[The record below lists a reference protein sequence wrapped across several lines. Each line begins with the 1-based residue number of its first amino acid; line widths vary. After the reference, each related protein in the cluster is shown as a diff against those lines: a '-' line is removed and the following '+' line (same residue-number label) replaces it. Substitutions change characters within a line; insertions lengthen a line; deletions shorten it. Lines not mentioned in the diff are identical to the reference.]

1 MPEFHKIWIEQCEAA
16 RNIKEAWGTEKAL
29 GYLIGEKLMNF
40 MRASDQR
47 PEFAAE
53 LPHFIQ
59 EIKGIFEAWEI
70 RGYLDG
76 VRRVGPLAHVSTDE
90 EYETLREAGAIEE
103 DVVHAAEDVILLD
116 RIRKL
121 LLAS

>member
-1 MPEFHKIWIEQCEAA
+1 MPEFHKVWIEQCEAA
-16 RNIKEAWGTEKAL
+16 RNIKEAWGVQKAL

-59 EIKGIFEAWEI
+59 EIKGIFEPWEI
-70 RGYLDG
+70 RGYLEG
-76 VRRVGPLAHVSTDE
+76 VRRVGPWAHVSTDE

-103 DVVHAAEDVILLD
+103 DVVGAAEDVILLD
-116 RIRKL
+116 RIGKL
-121 LLAS
+121 PLAS

>member
-1 MPEFHKIWIEQCEAA
+1 MLEFHKVWIDQCEAA

-53 LPHFIQ
+53 LPRFIE
-59 EIKGIFEAWEI
+59 EIRTIFEPWEM
-70 RGYLDG
+70 RKYLDG
-76 VRRVGPLAHVSTDE
+76 VRRVGPWAHVSTDE
-90 EYETLREAGAIEE
+90 QYDYLLAAGAIEE
-103 DVVHAAEDVILLD
+103 DVVEAAEDVILLD

>member
-1 MPEFHKIWIEQCEAA
+1 MPDFHKVWIDQCEAA

-53 LPHFIQ
+53 LPRFIA
-59 EIKGIFEAWEI
+59 EIKTIFEPWEI
-70 RGYLDG
+70 RGYLER
-76 VRRVGPLAHVSTDE
+76 VRRVGALAHVSTDE

-103 DVVHAAEDVILLD
+103 DVVEGAEDVILLE
-116 RIRKL
+116 RIRAL
-121 LLAS
+121 LLNP

>member
-1 MPEFHKIWIEQCEAA
+1 MPDFHKIWIEQCQAA
-16 RNIKEAWGTEKAL
+16 RNIKDAWGTQKAL

-53 LPHFIQ
+53 LPCFIE
-59 EIKGIFEAWEI
+59 EIKQIFEPWEI
-70 RGYLDG
+70 RGYLEG
-76 VRRVGPLAHVSTDE
+76 VRRVGALAHVSTDE

-116 RIRKL
+116 RISKL